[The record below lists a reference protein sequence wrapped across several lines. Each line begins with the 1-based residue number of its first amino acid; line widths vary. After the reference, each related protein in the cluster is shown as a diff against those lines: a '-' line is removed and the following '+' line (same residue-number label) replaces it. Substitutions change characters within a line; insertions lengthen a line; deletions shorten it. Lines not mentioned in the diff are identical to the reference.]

1 MSEPTP
7 ARPAPG
13 EITAEIPVVV
23 PDRVPSGVLE
33 PVLARRE
40 SLRRG
45 IDALERA
52 LATPASA
59 PEWAEGVQ
67 RALARLRRAFEA
79 HVDAAEGPTGLVAMM
94 VEAAPRLIGP
104 AQRLTAEHLD
114 LHTRLAALEQGAQA
128 HPVDVEALRTDGVT
142 LIARLVRHRQ
152 RGSDLFYEAFEA
164 DVDGGE

>member
-1 MSEPTP
+1 MSDATP
-7 ARPAPG
+7 ARPTPG

-23 PDRVPSGVLE
+23 PVGVPAGLLE

-45 IDALERA
+45 MDALERA

-59 PEWAEGVQ
+59 PEWAEGAQ
-67 RALARLRRAFEA
+67 RALTRLSGAFTA
-79 HVDAAEGPTGLVAMM
+79 HVTAAEGPTGLTATMI
-94 VEAAPRLIGP
+94 EAAPRLIGP
-104 AQRLTAEHLD
+104 AQRLTGEHAD
-114 LHTRLAALEQGAQA
+114 LSARIAALQTALTVDQ
-128 HPVDVEALRTDGVT
+128 VDVEAVRDDGVA

>member
-1 MSEPTP
+1 MTDSTS
-7 ARPAPG
+7 ARPTPG

-23 PDRVPSGVLE
+23 PVGVPAGLLE

-45 IDALERA
+45 LDALERA

-59 PEWAEGVQ
+59 PEWADGVQ
-67 RALARLRRAFEA
+67 RALTRLSTAFTS
-79 HVDAAEGPTGLVAMM
+79 HVAAAEGPTGLTATMI
-94 VEAAPRLIGP
+94 EAAPRLIGP
-104 AQRLTAEHLD
+104 ARRLTGEHPD
-114 LHTRLAALEQGAQA
+114 LSARIAALQA
-128 HPVDVEALRTDGVT
+128 AVAAVPVDVETVRDDGVV